1 MRCYGFFPSIRQS
14 AAAVSSRQ
22 VSAAAAAA
30 AAAGSRQQAAQAH
43 KAQSGLS
50 FAREMWRFA
59 GLRHR
64 INARGRNKAERSA
77 IALHRDARPAT
88 APGILTHISLSAF
101 CICRDPYSS
110 FPTGPTGA
118 TTYRPPHL
126 FFLCFNKH
134 PYSQPWPPKL

>member
-1 MRCYGFFPSIRQS
+1 MMNEVLWFFPSIRQS
-14 AAAVSSRQ
+14 AAVSSSSSSSS
-22 VSAAAAAA
+22 SALQH
-30 AAAGSRQQAAQAH
+30 SSSTMQ
-43 KAQSGLS
+43 QSGLS

-59 GLRHR
+59 IAPPSPSHQV
-64 INARGRNKAERSA
+64 NAREAGRNKAERSA